1 VSWKLP
7 SPASR
12 HFVAFGCSTG
22 EQHCHRLGLAHAQT
36 RPEGGTGEPNM
47 PLLFWY
53 LPYIILS
60 GAYASTMD
68 TRDGKGAP
76 EAE

>member
-1 VSWKLP
+1 
-7 SPASR
+7 
-12 HFVAFGCSTG
+12 
-22 EQHCHRLGLAHAQT
+22 
-36 RPEGGTGEPNM
+36 M

-60 GAYASTMD
+60 SAYESTMD